1 VQGSH
6 KAGYALPQAVRQAD
20 DLTTLTQ
27 PAMKAGDVI
36 LFLGSSV
43 AHGAVRWELEGWRRV
58 VLLQYHARH
67 AAWSGRRWAP
77 RL

>member
-1 VQGSH
+1 MERIQFVLFGFFDILYSCMVNTCVH
-6 KAGYALPQAVRQAD
+6 HAAVRQAD

-58 VLLQYHARH
+58 VLLQ
-67 AAWSGRRWAP
+67 
-77 RL
+77 